1 MKSVLILSWK
11 AIGNV
16 GPAVKELRAR
26 DLRPV
31 LVSNLPDDPN
41 AVLCDE
47 HIVFDWD
54 TEQLAT
60 LLERIDQ
67 RTLDLVGA
75 VNMVEKLIGW
85 HHAVTAHHGLPGGD
99 AGRLVIAS
107 KTAVRDR
114 MRALGLSDIRYA
126 GETDPVEAVDF
137 FPAIVKP
144 ARVSGASYLVHRVDD
159 RAELLAYRR
168 QLADSGAGDIEMIVE
183 EYLSGTEFSV
193 DGPVIQGRF
202 HPVLAVEKPDHDEV
216 THHDAGLEFHPPQS
230 DHVREGVRV
239 LCETVS
245 TLCTDLGLDQLW
257 LHFEGRSSAE
267 GRTELIEINP
277 RPGGGQ
283 IPKAIQEIAGI
294 DAIEAV
300 VSMALGV
307 YAPENPG
314 PLRERPII
322 GWMDVEAHE
331 VGTVEVVSSEAD
343 LLALP
348 GVINVKLLNGFQ
360 IKSLDIENFFFSFA
374 VTADSVDQLRAH
386 AATVLDTL
394 DYRVVPN

>member
-11 AIGNV
+11 AIGNI

-47 HIVFDWD
+47 HVVFDWD
-54 TEQLAT
+54 SEELPT
-60 LLERIDQ
+60 LLERIDE
-67 RTLDLVGA
+67 RGLDLVAA

-85 HHAVTAHHGLPGGD
+85 HHAVAGHYGLRGGD
-99 AGRLVIAS
+99 AGRTVIAS
-107 KTAVRDR
+107 KLAVRDR
-114 MRALGLSDIRYA
+114 MRALGLSAIQYS
-126 GETDPVEAVDF
+126 GDPDTVDF
-137 FPAIVKP
+137 FPAIAKP
-144 ARVSGASYLVHRVDD
+144 ARVSGASYLVKRADSP
-159 RAELLAYRR
+159 AELSAYLRH
-168 QLADSGAGDIEMIVE
+168 LADSGAGGIEMIFE
-183 EYLSGTEFSV
+183 EYLPGIEFSV
-193 DGPVIQGRF
+193 DGPVLNGRF

-216 THHDAGLEFHPPQS
+216 THHDAGLEYHPPQT
-230 DHVREGVRV
+230 DYVREGVRV
-239 LCETVS
+239 LCEQVS
-245 TLCTDLGLDQLW
+245 TLCTDLGLDQIW
-257 LHFEGRSSAE
+257 LHFEGRSSPN

-283 IPKAIQEIAGI
+283 IPRAIQEISGI

-300 VSMALGV
+300 VSMALGR
-307 YAPENPG
+307 YAPQDLG
-314 PLRERPII
+314 PLREQPLI

-331 VGTVEVVSSEAD
+331 VGTVDIRSTEAD

-348 GVINVKLLNGFQ
+348 GVIGVKLLNGFQ
-360 IKSLDIENFFFSFA
+360 IKSLDIENFFFTFA

-394 DYRVVPN
+394 DYRVVPA

>member
-16 GPAVKELRAR
+16 PPAVKELRAR

-47 HIVFDWD
+47 HVVFDWD
-54 TEQLAT
+54 SEELST
-60 LLERIDQ
+60 LVERLDQ
-67 RTLDLVGA
+67 RALDLVGA
-75 VNMVEKLIGW
+75 VNMVEKLISW
-85 HHAVTAHHGLPGGD
+85 HNAVAAHYGLPGGD
-99 AGRLVIAS
+99 AGRAVIAS
-107 KTAVRDR
+107 KTSVRDR
-114 MRALGLSDIRYA
+114 MRALGLSDIKYSGDA
-126 GETDPVEAVDF
+126 HAVDF

-144 ARVSGASYLVHRVDD
+144 ARVSGASYLVSRVDNP
-159 RAELLAYRR
+159 AELLAYRR
-168 QLADSGAGDIEMIVE
+168 HLADSGAGDIEMIVE
-183 EYLSGTEFSV
+183 EYLPGTEFSV
-193 DGPVIQGRF
+193 DGPVLNGRF

-216 THHDAGLEFHPPQS
+216 THHDAGLEFHPPQT

-239 LCETVS
+239 LCETVT

-257 LHFEGRSSAE
+257 LHFEGRSSAD

-283 IPKAIQEIAGI
+283 IPKAIQEISGI

-307 YAPENPG
+307 YAPEHLG
-314 PLRERPII
+314 PLREQPII

-331 VGTVEVVSSEAD
+331 VGTVDVISTQAD

-394 DYRVVPN
+394 DYRVLPA

>member
-16 GPAVKELRAR
+16 PPAVKELRAR

-47 HIVFDWD
+47 HVVFDWD
-54 TEQLAT
+54 SEELST
-60 LLERIDQ
+60 LVERLDQ
-67 RTLDLVGA
+67 RGLDLVGA
-75 VNMVEKLIGW
+75 VNMVEKLISW
-85 HHAVTAHHGLPGGD
+85 HNAVAAHYGLPGGD
-99 AGRLVIAS
+99 AGRAVIAS
-107 KTAVRDR
+107 KTSVRDR
-114 MRALGLSDIRYA
+114 MRALGLSDIRYSGDA
-126 GETDPVEAVDF
+126 QAVDF

-144 ARVSGASYLVHRVDD
+144 ARVSGASYLVSRVDNP
-159 RAELLAYRR
+159 AELLAYRR
-168 QLADSGAGDIEMIVE
+168 HLADSGAGDIEMIVE
-183 EYLSGTEFSV
+183 EYLPGTEFSV
-193 DGPVIQGRF
+193 DGPVLNGRF

-216 THHDAGLEFHPPQS
+216 THHDAGLEFHPPQT

-239 LCETVS
+239 LCETVT

-257 LHFEGRSSAE
+257 LHFEGRSSAD

-283 IPKAIQEIAGI
+283 IPKAIQEISGI

-307 YAPENPG
+307 YTPEHLG
-314 PLRERPII
+314 PLREQPII

-331 VGTVEVVSSEAD
+331 VGTVDVISTQAD

-394 DYRVVPN
+394 DYRVLPA